1 MSKITEIV
9 EELVNPIVA
18 DLGLE
23 LVDVEFVKEGQDW
36 FLRVYVDTPEG
47 DIDIDQCAL
56 VSEKI
61 KRGA

>member
-1 MSKITEIV
+1 MSNITSIV
-9 EELVNPIVA
+9 EGLVHPIVD

-36 FLRVYVDTPEG
+36 FLRVYIDTPDG

-56 VSEKI
+56 VSE
-61 KRGA
+61 RLS